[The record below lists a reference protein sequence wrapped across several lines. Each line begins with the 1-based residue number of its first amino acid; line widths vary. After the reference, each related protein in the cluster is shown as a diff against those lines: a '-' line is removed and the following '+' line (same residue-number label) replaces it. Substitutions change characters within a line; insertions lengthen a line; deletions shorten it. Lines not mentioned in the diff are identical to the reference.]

1 LFGARYREA
10 IHQTTKFI
18 IVAAVIMFGVAIA
31 SWIWVA
37 NSAEARAGSLP
48 PGAREAVMHSGG
60 GRAPGLGP
68 PPGLST
74 YIFINNVRVAV
85 FAFALGITIVGT
97 VYLLVYN
104 GLMLGVL
111 GGAYMAFGKAAAF
124 LTLIVPH
131 GLLELTAICI
141 AGGAGLRVGWAVID
155 PGDRPRS
162 QALREEAAGAVIVVI
177 GVIPAFFVA
186 ALIEGFISGTA
197 VPDVVEVGIGILAV
211 GGYLAFLFGLPAKAR
226 DARRS

>member
-1 LFGARYREA
+1 
-10 IHQTTKFI
+10 
-18 IVAAVIMFGVAIA
+18 
-31 SWIWVA
+31 
-37 NSAEARAGSLP
+37 
-48 PGAREAVMHSGG
+48 
-60 GRAPGLGP
+60 
-68 PPGLST
+68 
-74 YIFINNVRVAV
+74 
-85 FAFALGITIVGT
+85 
-97 VYLLVYN
+97 
-104 GLMLGVL
+104 
-111 GGAYMAFGKAAAF
+111 
-124 LTLIVPH
+124 
-131 GLLELTAICI
+131 
-141 AGGAGLRVGWAVID
+141 VID

>member
-1 LFGARYREA
+1 
-10 IHQTTKFI
+10 
-18 IVAAVIMFGVAIA
+18 MFGVAIA
-31 SWIWVA
+31 SWLWVA
-37 NSAEARAGSLP
+37 NSAQARAGSLP

-74 YIFINNVRVAV
+74 FIFINNVRVAM

-104 GLMLGVL
+104 GLTVGVL
-111 GGAYMAFGKAAAF
+111 GGAYAAFGKGAAF
-124 LTLIVPH
+124 VSLIVPH

-141 AGGAGLRVGWAVID
+141 AGGAGLRVGWAIVE

-162 QALREEAAGAVIVVI
+162 QALREETAGAVIVVI
-177 GVIPAFFVA
+177 GVIPAFLVA

-197 VPDVVEVGIGILAV
+197 VPNVVEIGIGVLAV
-211 GGYLAFLFGLPAKAR
+211 GGYLAFLFGVPARSRTKNPAR
-226 DARRS
+226 GVPPAAATAVPRS